1 MKRLQML
8 TRIIKDRKISM
19 IIHIALIL
27 LIISCQPKNNSEA
40 LEGDM
45 MEEPEDATVTST
57 LRDNNGNELAMIF
70 NNTEGTV
77 QISFEG
83 ETIEMETQNPA
94 SGIWY
99 KNDNYELRGKNEEIE
114 LTKDGTIIFKIE

>member
-8 TRIIKDRKISM
+8 TRIIKDKKISM
-19 IIHIALIL
+19 IIHLALIL

-40 LEGDM
+40 LEGDT
-45 MEEPEDATVTST
+45 MEEPEDATVTSA

-77 QISFEG
+77 QISFKG

-114 LTKDGTIIFKIE
+114 LTKDGTVIFKIE